1 MGQSQN
7 EIQQARALC
16 VQLLN
21 QTLQQQSYS
30 TILLDSALQQT
41 CLKDAGKRF
50 CSVLYYGVLERLLT
64 LDYIIGRYSKKP
76 VEKLDSTVC
85 NILRCGICQL
95 LSFDTPAHVVVA
107 ESVSLTRTMRF
118 SSASGFVNAVLR
130 NFLRDGCR
138 VPLPRDLDRSRSLQY
153 SAPVWMVQKLTREYG
168 TEAADSLLESS
179 LVHPPVT
186 VRRNPLRC
194 TEQEF
199 LTVVERWEPCQTLLP
214 CCYTLKAS
222 SGDLT
227 ETDAFRNG
235 FFHVQDLASQ
245 LCCHALGVQKGETVY
260 DLCAAPGGKSFT
272 LAELLEG
279 TGQVHAFDLH
289 AHRVQLIFE
298 GAKRL
303 GLSNLDTRQRDA
315 VQGAS
320 LPEADRVLCDV
331 PCSGYGVMRRKPEV
345 KYKPEHGADELPAL
359 QLQILE
365 RGAACVRPGGTLV
378 YSTCTLSR
386 AENDEVAEAFLKAHP
401 DFEGVPFLEELGA
414 PFGSPCV
421 TLVPRDFGSDGFFIA
436 KLRRRTA
443 D

>member
-1 MGQSQN
+1 MGQNQN

-21 QTLQQQSYS
+21 QTLQQRSYS

-41 CLKDAGKRF
+41 RLKNAGKRF

-64 LDYIIGRYSKKP
+64 LDYIIGRYSKKS
-76 VEKLDSTVC
+76 VEKLDLTVC

-95 LSFDTPAHVVVA
+95 LCFDTPAHVVVA

-130 NFLRDGCR
+130 SFLRDDCKF
-138 VPLPRDLDRSRSLQY
+138 PLPRDLDRSRSLQY

-168 TEAADSLLESS
+168 AEAADSLLESS

-199 LTVVERWEPCQTLLP
+199 LTAMERWEPCQTLLP
-214 CCYTLKAS
+214 CCYTLNAS
-222 SGDLT
+222 AGDLT

-235 FFHVQDLASQ
+235 CFHVQDLASQ
-245 LCCHALGVQKGETVY
+245 LCCQALGVQRGETVY

-279 TGQVHAFDLH
+279 TGKIHAFDLH
-289 AHRVQLIFE
+289 AHRVQLICE
-298 GAKRL
+298 GAERL
-303 GLSNLDTRQRDA
+303 GLSNLDARQRDA
-315 VQGAS
+315 VQGTS

-345 KYKPEHGADELPAL
+345 KYKPERGADALPAL

-386 AENDEVAEAFLKAHP
+386 AENDEVVAAFLKTHP
-401 DFEGVPFLEELGA
+401 DFEGIPFLEELGA
-414 PFGSPCV
+414 PFGGPCV

-436 KLRRRTA
+436 KLRRRAA